1 MPKFGR
7 KSREHLETCHIDLQ
21 TLFNAVV
28 EEKRKVVQAVL
39 DGGDM
44 DERKGI
50 ANALLQSMVDA
61 GDLPADLLKKVKN
74 MLDL

>member
-1 MPKFGR
+1 MAG
-7 KSREHLETCHIDLQ
+7 TIDER
-21 TLFNAVV
+21 FNAVV

-61 GDLPADLLKKVKN
+61 GDLPADLLKKVKKN
-74 MLDL
+74 KKGDE

>member
-1 MPKFGR
+1 M
-7 KSREHLETCHIDLQ
+7 
-21 TLFNAVV
+21 
-28 EEKRKVVQAVL
+28 QAVL

-61 GDLPADLLKKVKN
+61 GDLPADLLKKVKKN
-74 MLDL
+74 KKGDE